1 MWVTP
6 KTLTQ
11 RQDKKK
17 IGNEEAGEVI
27 QRTSGTLKWKR
38 EWTRVQETE
47 GQENLTQHTF
57 KTVIISS
64 TALYANF

>member
-27 QRTSGTLKWKR
+27 QRTPGTLKWKR
-38 EWTRVQETE
+38 EWTR
-47 GQENLTQHTF
+47 
-57 KTVIISS
+57 K
-64 TALYANF
+64 LYAGFRKRKGRKI